1 MFNKNEY
8 LTEKPIKLKRFA
20 AVIAAIWTL
29 FVLSAMVWNYKAE
42 RTETYETAKLQ
53 ARAAFEN
60 DILYRRWNA
69 EHGGLYA
76 PVTESTPPNY
86 YLKAPERDIV
96 TPQGQKLTKINPAY
110 MTRQVHEIALKTTG
124 VKGHIT
130 SLNPIRP
137 QNKPDDWEAHALK
150 VFQNGVEEV
159 SSVEIFDGDKYMR
172 LMRPL
177 FTEEGCLKCHAVQ
190 GYQEGDLRGGISVS
204 VPLKPLVA
212 IERRGFMTFSIINCL
227 LWLSGIAGIWIGM
240 HFLNRQITHRLLVE
254 KELRRHK
261 KLQGAMEL
269 AGAVCH
275 ELNQPM
281 QAISGYSELI
291 MMGLEADT
299 PTFKKNK
306 AIKQQIDRMAK
317 ITRKLMKITRYETLA
332 YPDATIIDIDKS
344 GS

>member
-1 MFNKNEY
+1 
-8 LTEKPIKLKRFA
+8 
-20 AVIAAIWTL
+20 
-29 FVLSAMVWNYKAE
+29 
-42 RTETYETAKLQ
+42 
-53 ARAAFEN
+53 
-60 DILYRRWNA
+60 
-69 EHGGLYA
+69 
-76 PVTESTPPNY
+76 
-86 YLKAPERDIV
+86 
-96 TPQGQKLTKINPAY
+96 
-110 MTRQVHEIALKTTG
+110 
-124 VKGHIT
+124 
-130 SLNPIRP
+130 
-137 QNKPDDWEAHALK
+137 
-150 VFQNGVEEV
+150 
-159 SSVEIFDGDKYMR
+159 
-172 LMRPL
+172 
-177 FTEEGCLKCHAVQ
+177 
-190 GYQEGDLRGGISVS
+190 
-204 VPLKPLVA
+204 
-212 IERRGFMTFSIINCL
+212 
-227 LWLSGIAGIWIGM
+227 M